1 MIRLH
6 CAIQC
11 AAAETK
17 FYCAI
22 NLCRRSITSRQI
34 IHREFGLQ
42 YLFSTQLTSCINS
55 FRFCVFFT
63 WPSSCD
69 WSSNDEFIFYILLT
83 TTIKWSDKHKGSFS
97 VSLQGNSL
105 CLLLKKGP
113 LDRTNEHLSVYKHH
127 YIDIHRDIRVELQ
140 GEGAEESTD
149 WLSNEEPDQVNLYSL
164 FFSSPP
170 WESLEF
176 IYCLCENPVVEI
188 LWPRRVINEGSQWEV
203 RSQGTVYSHVIV

>member
-1 MIRLH
+1 M
-6 CAIQC
+6 
-11 AAAETK
+11 
-17 FYCAI
+17 
-22 NLCRRSITSRQI
+22 
-34 IHREFGLQ
+34 
-42 YLFSTQLTSCINS
+42 
-55 FRFCVFFT
+55 
-63 WPSSCD
+63 
-69 WSSNDEFIFYILLT
+69 
-83 TTIKWSDKHKGSFS
+83 
-97 VSLQGNSL
+97 
-105 CLLLKKGP
+105 
-113 LDRTNEHLSVYKHH
+113 YKHH

-203 RSQGTVYSHVIV
+203 RKAGKERFILTSLYKYRSSDCCESENVVGGGSCILLYLHTCPWVSRLRSYSYSEECIRGISSSKYIRVVNAISEISLLRDFSSWWLCCIRTIFS

>member
-1 MIRLH
+1 MCLIKTCFVSWLVIRLH

-42 YLFSTQLTSCINS
+42 YLFSTHSTQLTSCINS
-55 FRFCVFFT
+55 LRFCVCFT

-113 LDRTNEHLSVYKHH
+113 LDRTNTCPCINTTTSTYTGIFESNYKEK
-127 YIDIHRDIRVELQ
+127 ELRNRP
-140 GEGAEESTD
+140 TD
-149 WLSNEEPDQVNLYSL
+149 LATKNQT
-164 FFSSPP
+164 
-170 WESLEF
+170 
-176 IYCLCENPVVEI
+176 
-188 LWPRRVINEGSQWEV
+188 R
-203 RSQGTVYSHVIV
+203 